1 MNEHGTD
8 GSAEREIDADVTKVL
23 VENHRAFLRFL
34 ERHVGRRDLAEDIL
48 QDAFAR
54 GLTKL
59 EALRDG
65 ESAVPWFY
73 RMLRNATIDH
83 HRRIGASDRALAAFA
98 EEMEKSEDPSK
109 AMHDEVCQCV
119 GRLADTLKPEYA
131 QALRRVE
138 VDGMAVKDFAAETG
152 ISAGNA
158 AVRVHRAREALRR
171 QVAVSCGTCATH
183 GCFDCTCG
191 EK

>member
-1 MNEHGTD
+1 MNDGTD
-8 GSAEREIDADVTKVL
+8 DKPEQEIDGDVAKVL

-54 GLTKL
+54 GLPKL
-59 EALRDG
+59 ATLRDG
-65 ESAVPWFY
+65 ESVVPWFY
-73 RMLRNATIDH
+73 RALRNATIDH
-83 HRRIGASDRALAAFA
+83 HRRAGASDRALAAFA

-119 GRLADTLKPEYA
+119 GRLAGTLKPEYA
-131 QALRRVE
+131 EALRRVE
-138 VDGMAVKDFAAETG
+138 VDGVAVKDFAAEIG
-152 ISAGNA
+152 ISASNA
-158 AVRVHRAREALRR
+158 GVRVHRAREALRR

-183 GCFDCTCG
+183 GCVDCTCG
-191 EK
+191 GS